1 MAKTYVPEADLAS
14 SFGSKTKRYKEAYVQ
29 RLTAE
34 EVVTDQLAVLGGS
47 TVSGGDGLARKPSTA
62 YQVGDIATSPL
73 LKSYQ
78 RLECVKAGT
87 TSDDI
92 NLPITE

>member
-1 MAKTYVPEADLAS
+1 MAKIYVPEADLAS
-14 SFGSKTKRYKEAYVQ
+14 SFGSKTKRYKEAHVQ

-47 TVSGGDGLARKPSTA
+47 TVSGGDGLTRKPSTA

-92 NLPITE
+92 NLPISE